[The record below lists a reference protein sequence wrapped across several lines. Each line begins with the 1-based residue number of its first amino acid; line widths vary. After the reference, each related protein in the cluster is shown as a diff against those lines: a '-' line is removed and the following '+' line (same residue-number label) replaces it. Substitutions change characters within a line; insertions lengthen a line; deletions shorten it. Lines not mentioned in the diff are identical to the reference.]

1 MNISWGRRWAAYLLR
16 PVFLGTLCF
25 GVGALFATSLLVP
38 TMWSEKAAGWASA
51 ISTFLAVVAALV
63 IADRQ
68 VEVAREAAAAER
80 TSAIELQQTERAES
94 SRRDLQRAVRLAHA
108 FARELGYARRELA
121 IKLVNWTPA
130 RMTNPTPAELDGFV
144 MDRPLPDLSM
154 LTSFSSELEGFADDD
169 AFAILSVLA
178 TWNFY
183 NRPPGLER
191 AEINAMGPV
200 SRGKMAAARCRFG
213 LELFELMGELINKLY
228 SYYESHAAISGRF
241 VEDLPPGVSAEL
253 SALKFA
259 LTRHDK

>member
-1 MNISWGRRWAAYLLR
+1 MKISWRRRWAAYLLR

-80 TSAIELQQTERAES
+80 ASAIQQQRSERDEG
-94 SRRDLQRAVRLAHA
+94 SRRDRQRAVRLAHA
-108 FARELGYARRELA
+108 FARELGYARRALA
-121 IKLVNWTPA
+121 GKLVNWTPL
-130 RMTNPTPAELDGFV
+130 RMANPTPAELDGFV
-144 MDRPLPDLSM
+144 MDKPLPDLSM

-183 NRPPGLER
+183 NSPPGLEP
-191 AEINAMGPV
+191 AEIKAVGPI

-213 LELFELMGELINKLY
+213 LELFDLMGELVNKLY
-228 SYYESHAAISGRF
+228 AYYESHAAISGEF
-241 VEDLPPGVSAEL
+241 VEDLPAAVSSEL
-253 SALKFA
+253 SALRFA
-259 LTRHDK
+259 LTLHET